1 MFNYFMRTSDQ
12 CQNVLKISIKSAE
25 KQTKSNFGV
34 YTAVRTLGMGKVSTD
49 FLNLTQD
56 SSS

>member
-1 MFNYFMRTSDQ
+1 MRTSDQ